1 MSKYLHDEMGTLVDQ
16 LKDNR
21 INRLPVEPR
30 EQRLV
35 RGESFLCRY
44 GDAKRASPES
54 LVRSIADTQMAQYLH
69 EARDLFVAAT
79 QRDDND
85 RVDELVALVDV
96 IVTVS
101 LKELGQRHTQA
112 AVKNMAIVIDAL
124 DEVGV
129 KAEERVKLM
138 SSSNSFWTFH
148 SSPSASSTATR

>member
-21 INRLPVEPR
+21 IDRLPVEPR

-35 RGESFLCRY
+35 CGGSFLCRY

-54 LVRSIADTQMAQYLH
+54 RSIAAQMAEMAQFLH

-79 QRDDND
+79 QRDDKD

-96 IVTVS
+96 IVTGS

-112 AVKNMAIVIDAL
+112 AVKNMVIVIDAL

-129 KAEERVKLM
+129 KAVV
-138 SSSNSFWTFH
+138 
-148 SSPSASSTATR
+148 